1 MITLKQWLETVGY
14 RITEGSEYTWRCY
27 GPHAHVLDSWN
38 GEQDGHS
45 FSVVFDTK
53 TQEVYEVQAHDY
65 QRGRAYR
72 WFGPGCEERYKKECE
87 EHDSV
92 ENEAWEGVDYVTLEM
107 AEDWMDKAYAIAN
120 SLDYDTRV
128 QVPIDFSD
136 EELLRY
142 MKMAH
147 ERDQTFNEFVEEALR
162 AAIEQHK
169 SDPHAEWD

>member
-1 MITLKQWLETVGY
+1 MITLKQWFETVDY
-14 RITEGSEYTWRCY
+14 RITEGSDYTWRCY
-27 GPHAHVLDSWN
+27 GPNAHVLDSWN
-38 GEQDGHS
+38 GKQDGHS

-65 QRGRAYR
+65 RRGRAYR
-72 WFGPGCEERYKKECE
+72 WFGSGCEERYKNECK

-92 ENEAWEGVDYVTLEM
+92 ENEAWEGIDYVILEV
-107 AEDWMDKAYAIAN
+107 AEDWMTKASAIAN
-120 SLDYDTRV
+120 NLDYDTRV

-136 EELLRY
+136 EELLCY

-147 ERDQTFNEFVEEALR
+147 ERDQTFNEFVETALR

-169 SDPHAEWD
+169 SDPHTDWD

>member
-1 MITLKQWLETVGY
+1 MITLKQWFETVGY

-27 GPHAHVLDSWN
+27 GPNAHVLDSWD

-72 WFGPGCEERYKKECE
+72 WFGPDCEERYKKECDG
-87 EHDSV
+87 HDSIGD
-92 ENEAWEGVDYVTLEM
+92 EAWEGVDYVTLGV
-107 AEDWMDKAYAIAN
+107 AEDWMDKASAIAN

-128 QVPIDFSD
+128 QVQVEFSD
-136 EELLRY
+136 EELLTY

-147 ERDQTFNEFVEEALR
+147 DRDQTFNEFVETAIKLAL
-162 AAIEQHK
+162 EKHK
-169 SDPHAEWD
+169 VDPHSDWD